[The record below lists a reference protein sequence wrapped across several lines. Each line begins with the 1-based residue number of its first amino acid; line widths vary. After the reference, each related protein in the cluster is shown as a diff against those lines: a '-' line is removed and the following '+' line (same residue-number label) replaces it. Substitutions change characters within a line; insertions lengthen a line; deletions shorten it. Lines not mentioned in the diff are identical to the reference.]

1 MSDTIEVYQFSR
13 NFDNPHPSAQHNHRW
28 VSGGNIIDAEKKIT
42 LSNREVPQE
51 IRQAVLDS
59 YFAINDSYPPAE
71 NDFALIAREIGD
83 RYAVLAV
90 ANGQIDDRDRPTI
103 GYKYFWLET
112 TDTDVDRIGTLI
124 YWWRDDVKYKFD
136 MEELNSALNPEKY
149 HAQIQ
154 NKTNFTEHWLE
165 TIKETVNNFK
175 QIPCIGVVTKEDWE
189 GIPSY
194 IKLHY
199 LAFGLSIR
207 SDNLNTWAWNVHKLS
222 SPETF
227 LYIWYSTQ
235 ADIPANLYKYPL
247 SSKIIFTP
255 KSSKVSKLEPDPQP
269 TNENQKSIPPDTENT
284 DPVETENPETS
295 NTSNLDNLES
305 NFQWKNQ
312 NQNTPPH
319 DTENQNP
326 DETKNSDTS
335 NNSNSDNSEKYSQ
348 SKNQNQNTPP
358 HDTENQNPDEPKNRV
373 QPPVQKIKSCLTE
386 LARSF
391 HTRNQLDVNKAEELF
406 GYLAD
411 YPNVNWSVFID
422 ETTLKTRVNQS
433 EIYRAEIYLIIDDDK
448 QKWLIELLRSIHVEK
463 KPLSFW
469 DSLTYPIKNLLN
481 QPPDNNNIFLLL
493 EFQNQLLKESSK
505 YDFQV
510 HKRLQESIYYGI
522 TFFLRSLVNLNFNDP
537 NDQKIAQQINYLL
550 TEHQSIWSEYFQ
562 EYAYLVAKKV
572 FYQPNIDIS
581 ANNSVKKFCETI
593 VAILEDIQNKK
604 LDLHSRNRL
613 YSKYKPLALIFNK
626 INRTDLAEL
635 FYRISGSQVPKE
647 LLGKIP
653 PEFKTKIFP
662 TNYTPTPP
670 SPPPNIIR
678 IIIGIFLFVAV
689 PVIYVAIYSKI
700 FHSIGYPQ
708 VSCDQAGN
716 WLVDYPTFESCYR
729 NAEGYQKNIVIKD
742 YMPDQT
748 NIPYENQEKQ
758 KQKAKEFIDGTPKG
772 NESEFKRRMA
782 KLQECQKGKATEYG
796 NCLDN
801 KQQSTTQLTPNSGET
816 KNKNECSL
824 NSREQVKN
832 CNNEQF
838 EEIIKQAGFIN
849 IDNEYVQ
856 PLKQYLENTAQDEN
870 FEYKKNKS
878 LQCFENSPYQ
888 ETTKFQKCLKQ
899 SQKESVEEL
908 KKTAI
913 KMHAEIIKYFP
924 VKPNQNNQT
933 KTN

>member
-28 VSGGNIIDAEKKIT
+28 VSGGNIIDPEKKIT

-51 IRQAVLDS
+51 IRQAVLDN

-112 TDTDVDRIGTLI
+112 TDPDVDRIGTLI
-124 YWWRDDVKYKFD
+124 YWWRDVKYQFD
-136 MEELNSALNPEKY
+136 MKELNPASIPEIY

-154 NKTNFTEHWLE
+154 KKTNFTEHWLK
-165 TIKETVNNFK
+165 TIKETINGFK
-175 QIPCIGVVTKEDWE
+175 QIPCTGVVTKEDWE
-189 GIPSY
+189 GLPSY

-199 LAFGLSIR
+199 LAFGLSFR

-222 SPETF
+222 LPQNF
-227 LYIWYSTQ
+227 IYILYST
-235 ADIPANLYKYPL
+235 AEDIPANLYKQQLPY
-247 SSKIIFTP
+247 KIIP
-255 KSSKVSKLEPDPQP
+255 NPEPINQNSLPSSRETK
-269 TNENQKSIPPDTENT
+269 
-284 DPVETENPETS
+284 DPVEPENS
-295 NTSNLDNLES
+295 A
-305 NFQWKNQ
+305 
-312 NQNTPPH
+312 
-319 DTENQNP
+319 
-326 DETKNSDTS
+326 TS
-335 NNSNSDNSEKYSQ
+335 NNSNSDNSDNNSQ
-348 SKNQNQNTPP
+348 ST
-358 HDTENQNPDEPKNRV
+358 NQNPNIPPHNTENKNSDENENYDTSNNSESNNSENKSTNQNPNILPHNTENKNPDQPKNRV
-373 QPPVQKIKSCLTE
+373 PPPIQKIKICLTE

-391 HTRNQLDVNKAEELF
+391 PKNNQLDVNKAKELF

-422 ETTLKTRVNQS
+422 ETTLKTRVNQLS
-433 EIYRAEIYLIIDDDK
+433 EIYRSEIYLIIDDDK
-448 QKWLIELLRSIHVEK
+448 QKWLIELLKSIHVEK

-510 HKRLQESIYYGI
+510 QQRLQESIYYGI
-522 TFFLRSLVNLNFNDP
+522 TFFLRSLVNLNSNDP
-537 NDQKIAQQINYLL
+537 NDQRIAQQINYLL

-562 EYAYLVAKKV
+562 EYADLVAKKV

-593 VAILEDIQNKK
+593 VAIVEDIKNKK

-613 YSKYKPLALIFNK
+613 YGQYKPLALIFNK

-635 FYRISGSQVPKE
+635 FYHISGSQVPKE

-729 NAEGYQKNIVIKD
+729 NANAYQKDIVIGD
-742 YMPDQT
+742 FMPDQT
-748 NIPYENQEKQ
+748 NIPYSNQLKQ
-758 KQKAKEFIDGTPKG
+758 KEKAREFIENTPKG

-796 NCLDN
+796 TCLDN

-856 PLKQYLENTAQDEN
+856 PLKQYLENTAQNED

-878 LQCFENSPYQ
+878 LQCFKNSPYQ